1 MSQPPSLNDRYGRS
15 RSTIRRNA
23 IAMWMFIA
31 FVIVALIAW
40 LLWANPLKIGP
51 SAEARDIGHTVVDS
65 GTVVVDFSV
74 TVTPGHEFACAIE
87 ALNTGFAIVGWKV
100 FVYPA
105 SDVLTQ
111 TIQET
116 VKTTEQATTGFV
128 SSCWLT

>member
-15 RSTIRRNA
+15 RSTVRGNRL
-23 IAMWMFIA
+23 AMWMFVA

-87 ALNTGFAIVGWKV
+87 AMNTGFAIVGWKV
-100 FVYPA
+100 FTYPA
-105 SDVLTQ
+105 SDELTQ
-111 TIQET
+111 TLQES
-116 VKTTEQATTGFV
+116 VKTTEPATTGFV
-128 SSCWLT
+128 TSCWLT